1 MLSGD
6 VLRLSFIT
14 SHVLSSVKQGMYY
27 AVLAQVSQGGD
38 TLGSILQI
46 VYLLSFVIFIFYG
59 QKFQTWMMLR
69 EIEGAVIRL
78 RIIRDEAKKLTV
90 EAVQEFGNKNT
101 DPTPRIEHFMEYF
114 MIMPA
119 SLDPAGIVPKIS
131 HMIDVREKRFES
143 EVALIAPAANEA
155 QQNDLEG
162 VLEVAI
168 GLNLIYRVVNHF
180 YLMGKKTM
188 SLYVIMQIQMQLP
201 QIMQI
206 AHAYDAALKAFRD
219 GQPIGDGTGALVA
232 AKLMFNHPSRAVA
245 KDVIATDVD
254 FEGRK
259 LIVMKAEGPGATVG
273 KPGEAVEKIVED
285 IHSEGGQVAMI
296 VMIDAASKFEG
307 EKSGETSE
315 GVGAAIG
322 GIGVEQF
329 EIEQVATKYNIP
341 IQAVIVKESVEESVA
356 PMTKAISEGTN
367 VALARVK
374 RMILEGTK
382 EGDIAIVAGIG
393 NTVGIGQ

>member
-1 MLSGD
+1 MVLGMLNTIS
-6 VLRLSFIT
+6 
-14 SHVLSSVKQGMYY
+14 
-27 AVLAQVSQGGD
+27 AQASQGGD

-46 VYLLSFVIFIFYG
+46 VYLFSFLIFMFYG

-78 RIIRDEAKKLTV
+78 RIIRDEAKKLTIG
-90 EAVQEFGNKNT
+90 AIQEFGNKGT
-101 DPTPRIEHFMEYF
+101 DPTPRIEHFLEYF

-119 SLDPAGIVPKIS
+119 SLDPAGIVPKID
-131 HMIDVREKRFES
+131 HVVNVRDKRFKS
-143 EVALIAPAANEA
+143 EVALLAPVANEV
-155 QQNDLEG
+155 QKNNLEG

-201 QIMQI
+201 LVMQL
-206 AHAYDAALKAFRD
+206 AQAYNAALKAFAE
-219 GQPIGDGTGALVA
+219 GQPIGDGAGALVA
-232 AKLMFNHPSRAVA
+232 AKLMVGHANRELA
-245 KDVIATDVD
+245 KDIVASDID

-259 LIVMKAEGPGATVG
+259 LIVLKSKGPGATVG
-273 KPGEAVEKIVED
+273 KPGEAVEKIVEVVRNNP
-285 IHSEGGQVAMI
+285 EGGQVAMV

-322 GIGVEQF
+322 GTGVEQF
-329 EIEQVATKYNIP
+329 EIEAVATKYGIP
-341 IQAVIVKESVEESVA
+341 VHAVIVKESIEESVA
-356 PMTKAISEGTN
+356 PMTKDISDGTN

-374 RMILEGTK
+374 RIILEDTK
-382 EGDIAIVAGIG
+382 EGEAVIVAGIG